1 MKKKNPWLT
10 LNSKEGDQSMSFRI
24 LSFTKKYLEDAAKLF
39 TRRYKQMR
47 SKSAILPSQYE
58 KQDLILPLLRNLVD
72 NGSGAV
78 AMRGPR
84 LVGFLTGQV
93 LPHFRGHRAVWSPEW
108 ANAAEVGNSKEIYQS
123 MYKVLSSKWV
133 ADGCSNHLIT
143 LFTDDY
149 DAIDA
154 WFWESFAMVAV
165 DALRDLSPI
174 KKIESDIEMRKAEI
188 QDLHLL
194 SKFYEKLSQH
204 LLAAPTFLK
213 KDHEDEKEHYEKLLS
228 DPLCPHWFAYLG
240 KDPVAFMGLRSDNS
254 SDCHIVR
261 DEKTIRI
268 AGAFTLKDERHQ
280 GVATNLLNHAIEW
293 AISADYIRCAVDFEP
308 ENIVARR
315 FWLRHFQPI
324 CYILIRHIDE
334 RITKCL

>member
-1 MKKKNPWLT
+1 
-10 LNSKEGDQSMSFRI
+10 MSFRI
-24 LSFTKKYLEDAAKLF
+24 LSFTKKHLEDAAKLF
-39 TRRYKQMR
+39 IRRYKEMR

-58 KQDLILPLLRNLVD
+58 NKDVILPLLENFVD
-72 NGSGAV
+72 NGPGVV
-78 AMRGPR
+78 AMRGAH

-93 LPHFRGHRAVWSPEW
+93 LADFRGHRAVWSPEW
-108 ANAAEVGNSKEIYQS
+108 ANAAEVGDSKEIYQS
-123 MYKVLSSKWV
+123 MYEVLSSKWV

-149 DAIDA
+149 DAIDT
-154 WFWESFAMVAV
+154 WFWESFAMAGV
-165 DALRDLSPI
+165 DALRDLSTIGERAPNI
-174 KKIESDIEMRKAEI
+174 RIRKTEI

-204 LLAAPTFLK
+204 LLAAPTFVK
-213 KDHEDEKEHYEKLLS
+213 KEHEDEREHCEKLLS
-228 DPLCPHWFAYLG
+228 DLLCPHWFAYLG
-240 KDPVAFMGLRSDNS
+240 KDPVAFIGLEPANS

-261 DEKTIRI
+261 DEKTIRV

-280 GVATNLLNHAIEW
+280 GVATSLLSHAIEW
-293 AISADYIRCAVDFEP
+293 AKSAGYIRCTVDFEP

-324 CYILIRHIDE
+324 CYSLVRHVDE
-334 RITKCL
+334 SITKSL

>member
-1 MKKKNPWLT
+1 V
-10 LNSKEGDQSMSFRI
+10 SFRI
-24 LSFTKKYLEDAAKLF
+24 LPFTKKYLEAAAKLF
-39 TRRYKQMR
+39 TRRYKEMR
-47 SKSAILPSQYE
+47 SKWGILPSQYE
-58 KQDLILPLLRNLVD
+58 KQDLMLPLLRNFVD
-72 NGSGAV
+72 NGPGVV

-93 LPHFRGHRAVWSPEW
+93 LSDFRGHRALWSPEW
-108 ANAAEVGNSKEIYQS
+108 ANAAEVKDSKEIYQS
-123 MYKVLSSKWV
+123 MYEVLSLKWV
-133 ADGCSNHLIT
+133 ANGCSSHLIT

-149 DAIDA
+149 DAINA
-154 WFWESFAMVAV
+154 WLWQSFAMVAV

-174 KKIESDIEMRKAEI
+174 ERTESDTEIRKAEI

-194 SKFYEKLSQH
+194 SKFCEKLIQH

-213 KDHEDEKEHYEKLLS
+213 KQREDEKEHYEKLFS

-240 KDPVAFMGLRSDNS
+240 KDPIAFIGLEPTNS

-261 DEKTIRI
+261 DEKTIKV

-280 GVATNLLNHAIEW
+280 GVATGLLSHAIEW
-293 AISADYIRCAVDFEP
+293 AKSNGYIRCTVDFEP
-308 ENIVARR
+308 ENIVGRR

-324 CYILIRHIDE
+324 CYSLIRHIDE
-334 RITKCL
+334 KITKSL

>member
-1 MKKKNPWLT
+1 
-10 LNSKEGDQSMSFRI
+10 MSFRI
-24 LSFTKKYLEDAAKLF
+24 LSFTKKHLEDAAKLF
-39 TRRYKQMR
+39 TRRYKEMR

-72 NGSGAV
+72 NGAGAI

-93 LPHFRGHRAVWSPEW
+93 LPDFRAHRAVWSQEW
-108 ANAAEVGNSKEIYQS
+108 ANAAEVGDSREIYQS
-123 MYKVLSSKWV
+123 MYEVLSSKWV
-133 ADGCSNHLIT
+133 ADGCSNHFIT

-154 WFWESFAMVAV
+154 WFWESFAMEAV

-174 KKIESDIEMRKAEI
+174 EKPQSGIEIRKTEI

-194 SKFYEKLSQH
+194 SKFYQKLSQH

-213 KDHEDEKEHYEKLLS
+213 QDRDNEKGHYEKLLL
-228 DPLCPHWFAYLG
+228 DPLCPHWFAYLN
-240 KDPVAFMGLRSDNS
+240 KDPVAFMGLRSGNS

-268 AGAFTLKDERHQ
+268 AGAFTLKDKRYQ
-280 GVATNLLNHAIEW
+280 GVATSLLSHAIEW
-293 AISADYIRCAVDFEP
+293 AKSAGYIRCTVDFEP

-324 CYILIRHIDE
+324 CYSLVRHVDE
-334 RITKCL
+334 RITKSI